1 MEPVPDPGKRAGSLG
16 PGVVGQR
23 VVIRRLL
30 PGQTGPTGGPAFTDV
45 LGICVSWADG
55 TAVILRED
63 GTRVSIATSEIV
75 SGKPVP
81 PRPPVRHRVT
91 TREAESHAAPLWPR
105 VDRTPLGEWELRF
118 DPAPVGRPRKR
129 ANSCLAIGD
138 PGVPID
144 RAAAAVVAHYRER
157 DRPAL
162 VQVEADSGVDRALT
176 DLGWTPVSGD
186 AALLLGSLARARRL
200 LPHNDLPVTVTVT
213 YDDPRAQ
220 SRYLIGESVIG
231 SAEAAYDGDWLGVHS
246 LEVNEAHRRQ
256 GIGNALLAE
265 LIDFGAERGC
275 LTLWLH
281 VELDNAPALAMYE
294 ALGLEVHHTCRYL
307 TAPA

>member
-1 MEPVPDPGKRAGSLG
+1 
-16 PGVVGQR
+16 VVGER
-23 VVIRRLL
+23 VVVRRLL
-30 PGQTGPTGGPAFTDV
+30 RGETGPTGGPAFTDV
-45 LGICVSWADG
+45 LGVCLSWAGG

-63 GTRVSIATSEIV
+63 GTRVSIPTRDIV

-81 PRPPVRHRVT
+81 PRPPVRHRVS

-105 VDRTPLGEWELRF
+105 VERTPLGAWELRF

-138 PGVPID
+138 PGIPVAE
-144 RAAAAVVAHYRER
+144 AAAIVTAHYAER

-162 VQVEADSGVDRALT
+162 VQVEADSDVDRALT

-186 AALLLGSLARARRL
+186 AALLLGSLARARRGL
-200 LPHNDLPVTVTVT
+200 DKLDQPETADHDITLVRN
-213 YDDPRAQ
+213 DPRAQ
-220 SRYLIGESVIG
+220 SRCLVGESLVG

-246 LEVNEAHRRQ
+246 LHVEEAHRRR
-256 GIGNALLAE
+256 GVGGALLAE
-265 LIDFGAERGC
+265 LLDFGAEKGC

-281 VELDNAPALAMYE
+281 VELDNVAAIRMYE
-294 ALGLEVHHTCRYL
+294 KLGLGVHHTCRYL
-307 TAPA
+307 TAPQTGQAAG